1 MDMGRNETSVIVF
14 ILQGISAQ
22 PEMQVIFF
30 VLFLGIYIMTLTWN
44 LGLVILIRSDPQLHS
59 PMYFFL
65 RFLSFLIDICYSSS
79 ITPRMLSDFFL
90 EEKIISFLACAAQ
103 YFFAAWMA
111 LTECCLL
118 AIMAYDRYVAIY
130 SPLRYSTIM
139 HLPICVK
146 LVAGAYIA
154 GCLGS
159 LVQTTAG
166 FHLHFCGP
174 NIINHFFCDI
184 PQIIALSCSN
194 PFINQIMMFLVALCI
209 GLFSFLFII
218 MSYVYITVTILK
230 MPSAKGRAKAFNT
243 CASHLTAVTLF
254 FGTSFCVYLHP
265 NTGHSQHLDKLLSI
279 FYTILIPV
287 LNPLIYSL
295 RNKEIKDALKR
306 LMKKGNFPNN
316 YASSCLCYN

>member
-1 MDMGRNETSVIVF
+1 FSLNRRMNMGRNETSVTIF
-14 ILQGISAQ
+14 TLQGISDQ
-22 PEMQVIFF
+22 PEMQVIIFF
-30 VLFLGIYIMTLTWN
+30 PFLGIYMMTLIWN
-44 LGLVILIRSDPQLHS
+44 LGLIILIRTDSHLHS

-65 RFLSFLIDICYSSS
+65 SFLSFIDICYSSS
-79 ITPRMLSDFFL
+79 ISPRMLSDFFL
-90 EEKIISFLACAAQ
+90 VEKTISFLACATES
-103 YFFAAWMA
+103 FFMAWMG

-130 SPLRYSTIM
+130 NPLRYTTIM
-139 HLPICVK
+139 HLPICGK
-146 LVAGAYIA
+146 LVAGAYVA

-159 LVQTTAG
+159 LVQTIAG

-194 PFINQIMMFLVALCI
+194 TFINQIMVFVVALFF

-218 MSYVYITVTILK
+218 MTYVYITVTILK

-243 CASHLTAVTLF
+243 CASHLIAVTLF
-254 FGTSFCVYLHP
+254 FGTALSVYLHP
-265 NTGHSQHLDKLLSI
+265 SSANSKPLDKVLSV
-279 FYTILIPV
+279 FYAIIIPV

-306 LMKKGNFPNN
+306 LMKRGKFPQ
-316 YASSCLCYN
+316 